1 MDYNFNFEG
10 NVLYI
15 TFADSL
21 KENSLSEAIET
32 IYNTFPN
39 KEFSIVAWRNILGY
53 WSAKDL
59 TNNKSI
65 YCGTMSLKS
74 TKESIKKY
82 LNDRL

>member
-1 MDYNFNFEG
+1 MNYNFNFEG

-15 TFADSL
+15 TFTEPLLENTL
-21 KENSLSEAIET
+21 KETLESINK
-32 IYNTFPN
+32 TFPN
-39 KEFSIVAWRNILGY
+39 KKYDIVAYQNILGY

-59 TNNKSI
+59 ISNQSI

-82 LNDRL
+82 LDGN